1 MNLALRAGGWAG
13 CLAFSWTMSAESVE
27 SFLEFSTV
35 SRVTLGAHPE
45 WRGWLEV
52 AVGDA
57 TPRSPGRLR
66 ADLDDWMRD
75 AGGFDAR
82 LDRLRAFKRR
92 EMLRIGA
99 RDWAGVAPV
108 EETVAALSIL
118 ADECIGRVARL
129 SWERVAEKRGEPGCD
144 WIVLGLGKLGGREL
158 NYSSDVD
165 LMLVYG
171 EEGETAGGL
180 TRHEWYNEWGKLFVA
195 KFAERTAAGGLFRID
210 MRLRPD
216 GDSGPLARSLE
227 GCENYYSE
235 FGETWERLAMMK
247 ARACAGDQELAYEF
261 GVMMQPFCYPKNL
274 SERVLDEV
282 GHIKDRIENELLDEV
297 TRYSDV
303 KRGVG
308 GIREIEFV
316 VQVVQLLQGG
326 RQAYLQTQGAMAAMA
341 VIERLAL
348 LPGGAIRK
356 LREAYLF
363 WRRLEHR
370 IQMVDERQTHEIPP
384 DPEARWRIARSLGF
398 ASAEAFESA
407 CAGHRTTVRG
417 LFDEL
422 VRTRATNEPA
432 ATRWEWLGEGG
443 RRILEGMRQG
453 PTFSNISP
461 RTRQLFENL
470 EPILEEKLRGLV
482 DPERVLAGL
491 ESFVER
497 YGARGQLYETWVSNP
512 RVLELLV
519 RLFDASERFR
529 DLLVSHPD
537 WLETICRGGRI
548 DDVLAPEDYEAEASA
563 QGDIEAL
570 RSWRWEQGLRI
581 AIQDALG
588 LIDDEGREYEHSGL
602 AQACVRWLCVRLGC
616 PDMAVIAAGKFG
628 GWELSYGSDL
638 DLVFVGGRPEAARE
652 LLRTLS
658 ASSSNGILYRADARL
673 RPEGETGTLTP
684 DLGQVERY
692 YRDRAQ
698 TWEFVALAKFRHA
711 AGDGALA
718 ARFFERVMPL
728 WLEHGRDPAVVDYML
743 DMKGRI
749 EAERDRGHAPE
760 LRIKTG
766 PGGVVD
772 IEFAVQCWQLRRGR
786 PETRLRVALAMV
798 VEEFPGEAAAMRDA
812 YVALRHLE
820 SVHRRFEFQSASC
833 LPASPEAREGLA
845 RRAGY
850 ESGDAMMARVG
861 VLRERARA
869 SFEAVMRRLR
879 R

>member
-1 MNLALRAGGWAG
+1 MAADAI
-13 CLAFSWTMSAESVE
+13 E

-45 WRGWLEV
+45 WRGWVEGSLADEM
-52 AVGDA
+52 
-57 TPRSPGRLR
+57 PRSAGRLR
-66 ADLDDWMRD
+66 ADLEGWMEG

-82 LDRLRAFKRR
+82 MDRLREFKRR

-108 EETVAALSIL
+108 QETVLMLSNL
-118 ADECIGRVARL
+118 ADVCIGSVAGMC
-129 SWERVAEKRGEPGCD
+129 WERVAEKRGEPGCG

-171 EEGETAGGL
+171 EEGESAGGL
-180 TRHEWYNEWGKLFVA
+180 TWHEWYNEWGKLFVA
-195 KFAERTAAGGLFRID
+195 KFGERTAAGGLFRID

-227 GCENYYSE
+227 GCENYYSA
-235 FGETWERLAMMK
+235 FGETWERLALMK
-247 ARACAGDQELAYEF
+247 ARACAGDKELAYEF
-261 GVMMQPFCYPKNL
+261 GVMMQPFCYPRLL
-274 SERVLDEV
+274 SEQVLDEIGRV
-282 GHIKDRIENELLDEV
+282 KERIENELLDEV

-316 VQVVQLLQGG
+316 VQVVQLLHGG
-326 RQAYLQTQGAMAAMA
+326 RQTYLQTQGTQAAMAA
-341 VIERLAL
+341 IERFAL
-348 LPGGAIRK
+348 LPPTAVGA

-370 IQMVDERQTHEIPP
+370 IQMVEERQTHEIPR
-384 DPEARWRIARSLGF
+384 EAGARWRIARSLGF
-398 ASAEAFESA
+398 ESPEAFESA
-407 CAGHRTTVRG
+407 CEAHRKTVRA
-417 LFDEL
+417 LFDEW
-422 VRTRATNEPA
+422 VRARVGGGTA
-432 ATRWEWLGEGG
+432 AQKWEWLGEDS
-443 RRILEGMRQG
+443 RRIIEGMRQG
-453 PTFSNISP
+453 PAFSNISP
-461 RTRQLFENL
+461 RTRQLFETL
-470 EPILEEKLRGLV
+470 EPILEGHLRGLV
-482 DPERVLAGL
+482 DPVRVLAGL

-529 DLLVSHPD
+529 DILVSHPD
-537 WLETICRGGRI
+537 WLESICRSGRI
-548 DDVLAPEDYEAEASA
+548 DDVCGPEDYDAGAAE
-563 QGDIEAL
+563 QGDVEAL

-588 LIDDEGREYEHSGL
+588 LVDDAARECEHTAL
-602 AQACVRWLCVRLGC
+602 AQSCVRWLCGRLGC
-616 PDMAVIAAGKFG
+616 PGMAVVAVGKFG

-638 DLVFVGGRPEAARE
+638 DLVFVGGRPEFGRE

-658 ASSSNGILYRADARL
+658 ASSAHGNLYKADARL

-684 DLGQVERY
+684 DLDQVEDY
-692 YRDRAQ
+692 YRRRAQ

-711 AGDGALA
+711 AGDA
-718 ARFFERVMPL
+718 AVAEAFFGRVMPL
-728 WLEHGRDPAVVDYML
+728 WREHGRDPELVDRML
-743 DMKGRI
+743 EMKGRI
-749 EAERDRGHAPE
+749 EAERDRGSAPE

-766 PGGVVD
+766 PGGVMD
-772 IEFAVQCWQLRRGR
+772 IEFVVQCWQIRRGR
-786 PETRLRVALAMV
+786 PETRLRVALGMMA
-798 VEEFPGEAAAMRDA
+798 EEFPAEVPGLEEAYA
-812 YVALRHLE
+812 VLRRID
-820 SVHRRFEFQSASC
+820 SAHRRFEFLSASC
-833 LPASPEAREGLA
+833 LPASGEAREGLA

-850 ESGDAMMARVG
+850 DSGDAMLAEVAR
-861 VLRERARA
+861 LRERARA

-879 R
+879 H

>member
-1 MNLALRAGGWAG
+1 
-13 CLAFSWTMSAESVE
+13 MSADAVD

-45 WRGWLEV
+45 WREWLEE
-52 AVGDA
+52 AVRDA

-66 ADLDDWMRD
+66 ADADVWLRE
-75 AGGFDAR
+75 AGGFEAS
-82 LDRLRAFKRR
+82 LERLRAFKRR

-99 RDWAGVAPV
+99 RDWAEMAPV
-108 EETVAALSIL
+108 EETVAALSQL

-129 SWERVAEKRGEPGCD
+129 CWDRVAEKRGEPGCE

-195 KFAERTAAGGLFRID
+195 KFAERTASGGLFRID

-227 GCENYYSE
+227 GCENYYAE
-235 FGETWERLAMMK
+235 FGEVWERLALMK

-261 GVMMQPFCYPKNL
+261 GVMMQPFCYPRHL
-274 SERVLDEV
+274 SEQVLDQV

-303 KRGVG
+303 KRGIG

-326 RQAYLQTQGAMAAMA
+326 RQAYLQIQGTMAAMA
-341 VIERLAL
+341 AIERHGL
-348 LPGGAIRK
+348 LPYRAVGL

-370 IQMVDERQTHEIPP
+370 IQMVDERQTHEIPA

-398 ASAEAFESA
+398 GSPEAFESA
-407 CAGHRTTVRG
+407 CDTHRKTVRG

-422 VRTRATNEPA
+422 VRTRATPESP
-432 ATRWEWLGEGG
+432 TPRWDWLGEGG
-443 RRILEGMRQG
+443 MRILEGMRQG
-453 PTFSNISP
+453 PAFSNISP
-461 RTRQLFENL
+461 RTRQMFEVL
-470 EPILEEKLRGLV
+470 EPTLERHLRGLV
-482 DPERVLAGL
+482 DPVRVLAGL

-548 DDVLAPEDYEAEASA
+548 DDVRSPEDYEAEARA
-563 QGDIEAL
+563 QSDTDAL

-581 AIQDALG
+581 AIQDALA
-588 LIDDEGREYEHSGL
+588 LIDGEGREYEHSGL
-602 AQACVRWLCVRLGC
+602 AQACVRWLCDRIGS

-658 ASSSNGILYRADARL
+658 ASSPHGILYKADARL
-673 RPEGETGTLTP
+673 RPEGETGRLTP
-684 DLGQVERY
+684 DLGQIEGY
-692 YRDRAQ
+692 YRGRAQ
-698 TWEFVALAKFRHA
+698 AWEFVALAKFRHA
-711 AGDGALA
+711 AGDGETA

-728 WLEHGRDPAVVDYML
+728 WFERGRDGAVVDHML
-743 DMKGRI
+743 DIKRRI
-749 EAERDRGHAPE
+749 EAERDRDRAPE

-766 PGGVVD
+766 PGGIMD

-786 PETRLRVALAMV
+786 PEPRLRAALAMMG
-798 VEEFPGEAAAMRDA
+798 EEFPAEAAAMRDA
-812 YVALRHLE
+812 YAALRHVE
-820 SVHRRFEFQSASC
+820 SVHRRFEFLSAAC
-833 LPASPEAREGLA
+833 LPAAAGAREGLA
-845 RRAGY
+845 RRAGF
-850 ESGDAMMARVG
+850 ESDAAMMDRLG
-861 VLRERARA
+861 RLREVARA
-869 SFEAVMRRLR
+869 SFESVMRQLR